1 VNATP
6 RNELFEL
13 DITLPDAHLAT
24 TAETLVGFDAR
35 FERLGRSLVALLEPD
50 SVTSW
55 ASKFHGRDLPVATI
69 LSQRYPLVLLEGDV
83 GTGKT
88 AFAECAADRLARATR
103 REGRLLKLSTRVRGQ
118 GHVGQ
123 MSHLINAAFAAV
135 EQEAGRKRLAFLLID
150 EADSLAASR
159 EGDRSH
165 HEDKVAVNT
174 LIQKIDDI
182 RRLGGR
188 VLVFLST
195 NRPGALDPALIRRAG
210 GREQFDRPDAAERV
224 ALLRHDTRGLGI
236 SPQAL
241 DRLAAITGP
250 NHHHQGPGFTFS
262 DLRTRLLPEAVL
274 RAFPDRPLTD
284 ADLVAVAESM
294 EPSPALVAADVTR

>member
-6 RNELFEL
+6 RSELFEL
-13 DITLPDAHLAT
+13 DITLPDAQLAE
-24 TAETLVGFDAR
+24 TAGTLVGFDTR
-35 FERLGRSLVALLEPD
+35 FERVGRSLLALLDPD

-55 ASKFHGRDLPVATI
+55 ASKFHGQELPVATI
-69 LSQRYPLVLLEGDV
+69 LAQRYPLVLLEGDV

-103 REGRLLKLSTRVRGQ
+103 RDARLLKLSTQVRGQ

-123 MSHLINAAFAAV
+123 MSHLINQAFDAV
-135 EQEAGRKRLAFLLID
+135 EQEAGKKRLAFLVID
-150 EADSLAASR
+150 EADSLAANR
-159 EGDRSH
+159 ESDRSH

-174 LIQKIDDI
+174 LIQKIDDA

-241 DRLAAITGP
+241 DRLGDITGP
-250 NHHHQGPGFTFS
+250 DHNDSLGFTFS

-284 ADLVAVAESM
+284 DDLIATAESM
-294 EPSPALVAADVTR
+294 HPSPALVVAGTAA